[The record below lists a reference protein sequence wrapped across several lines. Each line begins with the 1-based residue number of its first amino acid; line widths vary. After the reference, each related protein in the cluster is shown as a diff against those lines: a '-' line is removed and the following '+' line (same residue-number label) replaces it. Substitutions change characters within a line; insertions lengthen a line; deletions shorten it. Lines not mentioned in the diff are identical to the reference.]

1 MVQLQTYALL
11 HVSDNE
17 KSVVHIFAVL
27 GEPTHFTV
35 RRSPLKYICD
45 MCSLT

>member
-11 HVSDNE
+11 HVSDHG
-17 KSVVHIFAVL
+17 KSVLHIFAVL

-35 RRSPLKYICD
+35 RRSRLKYICN
-45 MCSLT
+45 MYNLT